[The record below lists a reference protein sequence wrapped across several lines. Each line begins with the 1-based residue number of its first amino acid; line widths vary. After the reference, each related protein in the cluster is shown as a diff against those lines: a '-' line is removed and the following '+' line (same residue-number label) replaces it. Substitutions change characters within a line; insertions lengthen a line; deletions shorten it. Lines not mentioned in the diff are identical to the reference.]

1 MVFHSPLQREILRC
15 YFVDIWKYVWLVS
28 RIFLNNFMVQ
38 ATVWCTKS
46 FKVRST
52 LDEHSQ
58 WITDVC
64 FSPRTLKIA
73 TSSSDGTV
81 KVWDVD
87 NVSEPAFFI
96 RWA

>member
-1 MVFHSPLQREILRC
+1 MICQVCCR
-15 YFVDIWKYVWLVS
+15 VDICKYVCLVS
-28 RIFLNNFMVQ
+28 RILLNDFLVQ

-52 LDEHSQ
+52 LNEHSQ

-73 TSSSDGTV
+73 TSSGDGTV

-96 RWA
+96 KWP